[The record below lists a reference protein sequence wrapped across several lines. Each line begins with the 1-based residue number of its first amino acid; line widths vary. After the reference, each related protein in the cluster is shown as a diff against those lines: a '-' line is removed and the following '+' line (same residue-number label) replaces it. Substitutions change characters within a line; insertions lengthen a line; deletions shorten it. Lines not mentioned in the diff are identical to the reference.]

1 GEYIVLRVSDSGSGI
16 PGDVLEQMFDPF
28 FTTKGVGVGTGL
40 GLSLVHSIVTHVGG
54 AIDIATELGKGTT
67 FTVYLPR
74 SGNAPVKRAE
84 GSRPLP
90 RGDGERVLI
99 VDDEEPLV
107 RLATETLAELGY
119 APVGFTS
126 SVSALQEF
134 GAHPEAFDAI
144 LTDERMPGVTGST
157 IIREVRRINHS
168 IPILLMTGY
177 VGAAAALKARE
188 LGADEVLKK
197 P

>member
-1 GEYIVLRVSDSGSGI
+1 V
-16 PGDVLEQMFDPF
+16 FDPF
-28 FTTKGVGVGTGL
+28 FTTKDVGVGTGL
-40 GLSLVHSIVTHVGG
+40 GLSLVHSIVANVGG
-54 AIDIATELGKGTT
+54 AIEVATELGKGTA

-74 SGNAPVKRAE
+74 NGYAPAKRAE
-84 GSRPLP
+84 ESRPLP

-107 RLATETLAELGY
+107 RLATETLEGLGY

-126 SVSALQEF
+126 SVNALQEF
-134 GAHPEAFDAI
+134 GANPEAFDAI

-157 IIREVRRINHS
+157 IIREVRRISHS

-197 P
+197 PLLARDLATSLARVLQR